1 MATIFV
7 CIARCPFVIFSNHR
21 LDGRHLARL
30 RGFRFDSSPA
40 HKVTPTVKGGTD
52 LLRRKF
58 PASGFDGTHPP
69 LNTLSLTT
77 PLTHVTTS
85 LNNTGFALLSR
96 LLDTCPEHRITA
108 EDAKRD
114 RWFTSRPPPDALGV
128 TDIMPLLQLAK
139 IQDIASDH
147 VPQFAPTWF
156 SNQSQPPLVALAQAV
171 GNAAAVTS
179 LVHEQDGGGGALH
192 RGGMCYQG
200 RPLNLPGDSYSR
212 PLVCGESWCWTAW
225 GPGPAARPETRLVG
239 RRI

>member
-1 MATIFV
+1 M
-7 CIARCPFVIFSNHR
+7 
-21 LDGRHLARL
+21 
-30 RGFRFDSSPA
+30 
-40 HKVTPTVKGGTD
+40 TPTVKGGTD

-139 IQDIASDH
+139 IQDIASHH
-147 VPQFAPTWF
+147 VPQFART
-156 SNQSQPPLVALAQAV
+156 SKSENGIEGCGS
-171 GNAAAVTS
+171 GTNAAKT
-179 LVHEQDGGGGALH
+179 LGLIE
-192 RGGMCYQG
+192 
-200 RPLNLPGDSYSR
+200 
-212 PLVCGESWCWTAW
+212 
-225 GPGPAARPETRLVG
+225 PAENFAGQR
-239 RRI
+239 

>member
-1 MATIFV
+1 M
-7 CIARCPFVIFSNHR
+7 
-21 LDGRHLARL
+21 
-30 RGFRFDSSPA
+30 
-40 HKVTPTVKGGTD
+40 TPTVKGGTD

-156 SNQSQPPLVALAQAV
+156 SNQPQPPLVALAQAV
-171 GNAAAVTS
+171 GNPAAVTS
-179 LVHEQDGGGGALH
+179 LVHEQDRGGGGLCIE
-192 RGGMCYQG
+192 G
-200 RPLNLPGDSYSR
+200 
-212 PLVCGESWCWTAW
+212 
-225 GPGPAARPETRLVG
+225 
-239 RRI
+239 